1 MLETQIVQKATFSS
15 TPLDRLP
22 SELELN
28 PREQCNAMLL
38 QGGKQLEGPEEITH
52 DESSQDKNKHVDNV
66 EKEIS
71 SPSKEIIDD
80 VARKPD
86 EVPKYP
92 KAISLK
98 SYIPTL
104 PFPQR
109 MAKENLIWN
118 FESF

>member
-1 MLETQIVQKATFSS
+1 MLEAQITQKASFSP
-15 TPLDRLP
+15 TPLDTLP
-22 SELELN
+22 SEPELN
-28 PREQCNAMLL
+28 SREQCNAMLL
-38 QGGKQLEGPEEITH
+38 RGGKQLEGLKKIIN
-52 DESSQDKNKHVDNV
+52 DESSQDRNEHFENV

-71 SPSKEIIDD
+71 SSSKEIIDD

-98 SYIPTL
+98 SYIRTL

-109 MAKENLIWN
+109 MAKAKLDMK
-118 FESF
+118 F